1 MRLHKYVD
9 LTLQH
14 VLVKLVHNLA
24 SFTVYYVLYV
34 HSRDRERKW
43 LVKTE
48 KKSI

>member
-34 HSRDRERKW
+34 HSRGTERKW